1 MAKYSIIVPIYK
13 VELYLKECVDSILKQ
28 DFKDYELILVD
39 DGSPD
44 NCPKICDEYAKKDS
58 RIKVVHK
65 KNGGLSDARNA
76 GIKVAKGKYILF
88 IDPDD
93 YAEKNYLEVIDKNL
107 GEADLLVFGHYVLY
121 MNKRIKE
128 QGNNDFLEREKAL
141 DYLMSDN
148 KFCGF
153 AWNKVYKK
161 EIFDKYNL
169 EYDANISMCEDML
182 FSYEYIKR
190 INTVKVIDDAL
201 INYRQRKSSF
211 LSKKVKNIEPKSFFV
226 TYGYIMKDSKN
237 KRVQGRCK
245 YLYLKAYYKYKKNKV
260 KKYANKELIK
270 SIIKNDYKNFT
281 EREKKIIKMFKYA
294 PIIRTVLYGI
304 RNSMLK
310 KYE

>member
-1 MAKYSIIVPIYK
+1 MVKYSIILPIYK
-13 VELYLKECVDSILKQ
+13 VENYLEECVDSVLAQKI
-28 DFKDYELILVD
+28 KDYELILVD

-44 NCPKICDEYAKKDS
+44 NCPKMCDDFVKKDS

-76 GIKVAKGKYILF
+76 GIKVARGEYILF

-93 YAEKNYLEVIDKNL
+93 YVEKNYLEVIDKNL
-107 GEADLLVFGHYVLY
+107 GDSDLLIFGHYVLY
-121 MNKRIKE
+121 KNKRIKE
-128 QGNNDFLEREKAL
+128 HGSNEFLGREKAL
-141 DYLMSDN
+141 DYLMSDD

-161 EIFDKYNL
+161 EVFDKYNL
-169 EYDANISMCEDML
+169 LYDKDISMCEDML
-182 FSYEYIKR
+182 FSYEYIKH
-190 INTVKVIDDAL
+190 IDTVKVIDEPI

-211 LSKKVKNIEPKSFFV
+211 LSKKAKDINPKSFFV

-245 YLYLKAYYKYKKNKV
+245 YLYLKAYYKYKKDEV
-260 KKYANKELIK
+260 EKYADKDLIK

-281 EREKKIIKMFKYA
+281 DREKKLIKMFKYA
-294 PIIRTVLYGI
+294 PATRTVVYGI
-304 RNSMLK
+304 KNSMLK